1 MDDLLSEPVEGA
13 PLPALFSRASA
24 VHRQLEHASPPQLER
39 GLELCRRLVAE
50 VRAADLFSAN
60 EDAED
65 LATADIKYLL
75 AAFFLA
81 ELLNTYPTPPTPT
94 RGNAD
99 SPAAGGPA
107 QRKSLVE
114 EAIVLYTAFLDSCQ
128 QYGLLG
134 TVGKQLYLQDAQQV
148 DQMDPSTKRAAKIE
162 QFKANKAL
170 TTQLAALED
179 KRAKAM
185 KCVDHEDGDKE
196 TGTSGLGAWD
206 EEDERMLWGAT
217 VQQAGLRAL
226 HQRQMLKEE
235 KELLHHAL
243 ASGHLQQGASG
254 SNARSA
260 REEMEEERRQEVL
273 HKLRGIA
280 GTLATPSG
288 RREELRS
295 QVFRPSH
302 NLPTRSL
309 AEQADIEIADAQR
322 RESSQRA
329 QERARAA
336 HLEALGS
343 DEDEEELKRTR
354 AFDDFKDMHPRG
366 HGNSKLKPC
375 G

>member
-1 MDDLLSEPVEGA
+1 CFKGQSV
-13 PLPALFSRASA
+13 RC
-24 VHRQLEHASPPQLER
+24 
-39 GLELCRRLVAE
+39 CRV
-50 VRAADLFSAN
+50 
-60 EDAED
+60 
-65 LATADIKYLL
+65 
-75 AAFFLA
+75 
-81 ELLNTYPTPPTPT
+81 
-94 RGNAD
+94 
-99 SPAAGGPA
+99 
-107 QRKSLVE
+107 
-114 EAIVLYTAFLDSCQ
+114 
-128 QYGLLG
+128 
-134 TVGKQLYLQDAQQV
+134 QV
-148 DQMDPSTKRAAKIE
+148 DQMDPSSKRAAKIE

-170 TTQLAALED
+170 ATQLAALED
-179 KRAKAM
+179 KRAKA
-185 KCVDHEDGDKE
+185 KKHQDHGDGDKE

-235 KELLHHAL
+235 RVLLQHAID
-243 ASGHLQQGASG
+243 SGQQGASS
-254 SNARSA
+254 SNAKSA
-260 REEMEEERRQEVL
+260 REEMEEETRQEVL
-273 HKLRGIA
+273 NKLRGIA
-280 GTLATPSG
+280 GTLATSSG

-329 QERARAA
+329 QEQAQAARI
-336 HLEALGS
+336 EALGS
-343 DEDEEELKRTR
+343 DEDEEELQRTR